1 MMFRKPPLPTRP
13 TLRSD
18 SHEAR
23 LRALGCLLDQREYA
37 AHGLCILAV
46 GDGFEVTGLLAKDG
60 VGMLEREP
68 HAETITAAELA
79 AALAGTQP
87 AS

>member
-1 MMFRKPPLPTRP
+1 
-13 TLRSD
+13 
-18 SHEAR
+18 
-23 LRALGCLLDQREYA
+23 
-37 AHGLCILAV
+37 
-46 GDGFEVTGLLAKDG
+46 
-60 VGMLEREP
+60 MLEREP